1 MRKKSTKKR
10 KTKKRYRIARNKGT
24 NKDIFKTFVVLYV
37 YGIILL
43 NAGAAVAGYVL
54 TGWNFVYGIGIGLVA
69 SLFYLWN
76 LYEEKKRILVLVEN
90 NGFYRGYRGF
100 LVRYATMALF
110 LGLSAYIAVDSLI
123 ATFLSLFMIRLVI
136 YYIAYKTKHE

>member
-1 MRKKSTKKR
+1 
-10 KTKKRYRIARNKGT
+10 
-24 NKDIFKTFVVLYV
+24 VVLYV

-43 NAGAAVAGYVL
+43 NAGAAVAGFVL
-54 TGWNFVYGIGIGLVA
+54 TGMDFVYGIGIGLVA

-90 NGFYRGYRGF
+90 GGFYRGYRGF
-100 LVRYATMALF
+100 LVRYVTMALF
-110 LGLSAYIAVDSLI
+110 LGLSAYIAVESLI

-136 YYIAYKTKHE
+136 YYIAYKTKRD